1 MPPVPLRSP
10 WVWIVIAVAA
20 LLIAFMLIPA
30 GSDDAIERPL
40 SEFIEDAKAG
50 RVRSV
55 EIDDTELDYK
65 LIDSEQEFSTEMEEG
80 DTLREVLQ
88 DAGIEPEEFPP
99 IRIKEDSLLS
109 RIPGLIFTFLPII
122 VITGVLYFFL
132 RAARGGGAGKTRDV
146 DPVCGKRVGAG
157 DAAGTSTFQDVSYRF
172 CSSECKRQF
181 DADPVGYLLKT

>member
-1 MPPVPLRSP
+1 MSTSFLRKP
-10 WVWIVIAVAA
+10 WAWVLIGVAA
-20 LLIAFMLIPA
+20 LLIVFTLIPI
-30 GSDDAIERPL
+30 GSGDAIKRPL
-40 SEFIEDAKAG
+40 SEFIEDAKAE

-55 EIDDTELDYK
+55 EIDDTELDYN

-88 DAGIEPEEFPP
+88 DAGIEPEDFPP
-99 IRIKEDSLLS
+99 IRIKEYSFLS

-122 VITGVLYFFL
+122 FIIGILYFFL
-132 RAARGGGAGKTRDV
+132 QRARAGGVSKTRDI

-157 DAAGTSTFQDVSYRF
+157 DAAGISTFQDVSYRF

-181 DADPVGYLLKT
+181 DTNPINYLLKT